1 MAASSILTIPARR
14 RRMRKMNLSR
24 SWLAVLLAAATTACA
39 HAQRRDTV
47 IPLRVLTYNIRSGN
61 GELQRTAE
69 TIRRLAPD
77 IAALQEVDVNWAERS
92 GFEDQARLL
101 GELLGM
107 QVRFAPIYMLP
118 GADSTKPARQFGVAV
133 LSRYPIVRWT
143 NNTLTRLSTQAQ
155 DPKPA
160 PAPGLL
166 EATIDVNGIAVRV
179 FNTHL
184 DYRSDPRVRKQQ
196 VVEML
201 TYMGDASGPTLVIG
215 DLNAGPEAR
224 ELQPLLQRV
233 RDTWQSKAEPG
244 FTYPADKPAKRID
257 YVLTSNHFRVRSA
270 SVPVTDASDHR
281 PVLVELLLY
290 R

>member
-1 MAASSILTIPARR
+1 MKLTP
-14 RRMRKMNLSR
+14 L
-24 SWLAVLLAAATTACA
+24 WVCFLVAATAAACA
-39 HAQRRDTV
+39 HSQRRDPV
-47 IPLRVLTYNIRSGN
+47 IPLRVLTYNIRAGN
-61 GELQRTAE
+61 GELQRTAR

-77 IAALQEVDVNWAERS
+77 IAGLQEVDVNWAERS
-92 GFEDQARLL
+92 NFEDQARLL

-107 QVRFAPIYMLP
+107 QVRFAPIYRLP
-118 GADSTKPARQFGVAV
+118 GADSTKPTRQYGVAV
-133 LSRYPIVRWT
+133 LSKYPIVRWR
-143 NNTLTRLSTQAQ
+143 NDTLTRLSTIAR
-155 DPKPA
+155 DPAPA

-166 EATIDVNGIAVRV
+166 EATIDVNGVAVRV

-184 DYRSDPRVRKQQ
+184 DYRSDPRMRKKQ
-196 VVEML
+196 VEEML
-201 TYMGDASGPTLVIG
+201 AHMGDAPEPTLVLG
-215 DLNAGPEAR
+215 DLNATPEAP
-224 ELQPLLQRV
+224 ELQPLLQRL

-270 SVPVTDASDHR
+270 AVPVTEASDHR